1 MARWKM
7 IVTTAQYYGIK
18 TEENVL
24 FTVSFHTVSVSETI
38 SSNDGLF
45 IIDQI
50 MASTGVIQEY
60 M

>member
-1 MARWKM
+1 M
-7 IVTTAQYYGIK
+7 IVTAAQYYGIK
-18 TEENVL
+18 TEENG
-24 FTVSFHTVSVSETI
+24 TVHCLVSYGICRETI

-50 MASTGVIQEY
+50 MASTGIIQEY

>member
-1 MARWKM
+1 M

-18 TEENVL
+18 PKKTVL